1 MKHIK
6 VENMN
11 CQNCVGKIQRALL
24 LNDIVNEIDLSKKEV
39 TVSDEQHLEAVEI
52 IENAGYKTVK

>member
-24 LNDIVNEIDLSKKEV
+24 LKDIVNQIDLSKKEV
-39 TVSDEQHLEAVEI
+39 TVSDDKYLEAIDV